1 MTGRM
6 IVIYT
11 LLGASLIVAYA
22 HMVAHIGY

>member
-1 MTGRM
+1 MMARL

-11 LLGASLIVAYA
+11 LLGASLIVSYA